1 MTLYQNPFVTYVRQN
16 AETLRDRE
24 VTSLSDLEKDFL
36 YLDTLTD
43 SQIRFDERNS
53 RIFSDFERIRDDPNY
68 SFHYPLVV
76 ISTNTF
82 S

>member
-1 MTLYQNPFVTYVRQN
+1 MTLYQHPFVTYVRQN

-24 VTSLSDLEKDFL
+24 ETRLSDLEKDFL
-36 YLDTLTD
+36 YLDTLPGK
-43 SQIRFDERNS
+43 QMIFDERNS
-53 RIFSDFERIRDDPNY
+53 RVWSEWERIQDDPNY